1 MITQEQ
7 INAKLIQIQ
16 EFEKEHGTDHG
27 IASVNAMKKYCLD
40 ANYRKRVKQFNKASI
55 NTIKHYA
62 RYGY

>member
-7 INAKLIQIQ
+7 IDAKLIQIQ
-16 EFEKEHGTDHG
+16 EVEKEHGTDHE
-27 IASVNAMKKYCLD
+27 IASLNAMKKYCLD

>member
-16 EFEKEHGTDHG
+16 EFENEHGTDHG
-27 IASVNAMKKYCLD
+27 IASVNAMKRYCLD

-55 NTIKHYA
+55 NTIKHYS
-62 RYGY
+62 RL